1 MGKRITDRLKLVLP
15 VRIWGMDTTGKPFHQ
30 MAHTLNVN
38 KSGARLGGVR
48 VIVGSDEIIGLQY
61 KHKKARFKVVW
72 LGKPGTKSQEQ
83 LGVTRIPGEPEIWP
97 IELPTLEMNDQ
108 YEPPTP
114 PKKKESEK
122 RDLKRY
128 ACSGGIEVRVRHS
141 QRTGVW
147 GALTEISLGGCYTQ
161 MNSPYAKDAAVDFVI
176 RVGTVEIKGHGIIRA
191 SMNGAGMGVEFVG
204 LPDTDRERL
213 EYLIEKFSRGE
224 MTEQE
229 PAFSGDEVSKRL
241 QGATAEL
248 REIEDLI
255 KAANVDSVVL
265 REFRSALG
273 HVRHTAWALQQWL
286 ELQATHN
293 DPFPVIA
300 YLNNERIRLAT
311 HLCRNLTNDMDALQ
325 LKFERREVEGLLSS
339 VEDLFQRL
347 AGFNFSIE
355 EVPLP
360 DRAVAAVAAGAETYL
375 EPIEEPTV
383 ETLYGIR
390 VEGGAPSGGSEHAS
404 EDETAEG
411 MAPASERDDQR
422 RRSGTD

>member
-48 VIVGSDEIIGLQY
+48 VIVGNDEIVGVQY

-83 LGVTRIPGEPEIWP
+83 LGITRIAGEPEIWP
-97 IELPTLEMNDQ
+97 VELPTLEIRDD
-108 YEPPTP
+108 YEAPV
-114 PKKKESEK
+114 PKKKEADK
-122 RDLKRY
+122 RELKRY

-161 MNSPYAKDAAVDFVI
+161 MTSPYAKDSAVDFVI

-191 SMNGAGMGVEFVG
+191 SVNGAGMGVDFVG
-204 LPDTDRERL
+204 IPDIDRERL
-213 EYLIEKFSRGE
+213 EYLIEKFSRGD
-224 MTEQE
+224 MSEQE
-229 PAFSGDEVSKRL
+229 APFASDEASRRL
-241 QGATAEL
+241 QAATAEL
-248 REIEDLI
+248 RDIEELI
-255 KAANVDSVVL
+255 KGANVDSVVL

>member
-48 VIVGSDEIIGLQY
+48 VIVGNDEIVGVQY

-83 LGVTRIPGEPEIWP
+83 LGITRIAGEPEIWP
-97 IELPTLEMNDQ
+97 VELPTIEIRDD
-108 YEPPTP
+108 YEAPA
-114 PKKKESEK
+114 PKKKEADK
-122 RDLKRY
+122 RELKRY

-161 MNSPYAKDAAVDFVI
+161 MTSPYAKDSAVDFVI

-191 SMNGAGMGVEFVG
+191 SVNGAGMGVDFVG
-204 LPDTDRERL
+204 IPDTDRERL

-224 MTEQE
+224 MNEQE
-229 PAFSGDEVSKRL
+229 PPFASGEASKRL
-241 QGATAEL
+241 QAATAEL
-248 REIEDLI
+248 RDIEELI
-255 KAANVDSVVL
+255 KGANVDSVVL

-286 ELQATHN
+286 ELQAKHN

-325 LKFERREVEGLLSS
+325 LKFERREVEGLLSA

-355 EVPLP
+355 EAVPEK
-360 DRAVAAVAAGAETYL
+360 AARVAAGAEAYL
-375 EPIEEPTV
+375 EPIEEPQL
-383 ETLYGIR
+383 ETLNGIR
-390 VEGGAPSGGSEHAS
+390 IEGPAPSGE
-404 EDETAEG
+404 
-411 MAPASERDDQR
+411 APAGEQDQISDGMPPSSERDNPRQ
-422 RRSGTD
+422 RSGTD

>member
-1 MGKRITDRLKLVLP
+1 
-15 VRIWGMDTTGKPFHQ
+15 
-30 MAHTLNVN
+30 
-38 KSGARLGGVR
+38 
-48 VIVGSDEIIGLQY
+48 
-61 KHKKARFKVVW
+61 VVW

-83 LGVTRIPGEPEIWP
+83 LGVTRMAGEPEIWP
-97 IELPTLEMNDQ
+97 VELPTLEMRDN

-114 PKKKESEK
+114 PPSAKKKEDK
-122 RDLKRY
+122 RELKRY

-147 GALTEISLGGCYTQ
+147 GSLTEISLGGCYTQ
-161 MNSPYAKDAAVDFVI
+161 MTSPYPKDSAVDFVI
-176 RVGTVEIKGHGIIRA
+176 RVGTVEIKGHGVIRA
-191 SMNGAGMGVEFVG
+191 SVTGAGMGVDFVG
-204 LPDTDRERL
+204 IPDTDRERL

-224 MTEQE
+224 MTDQE
-229 PAFSGDEVSKRL
+229 PPFASDEASKRL
-241 QGATAEL
+241 QAATAEL
-248 REIEDLI
+248 REIEEMI
-255 KAANVDSVVL
+255 KGANVDSVVL

-286 ELQATHN
+286 ELQAKRD

-355 EVPLP
+355 EAVPEKST
-360 DRAVAAVAAGAETYL
+360 AVAAGAETYL
-375 EPIEEPTV
+375 EPVEPQL
-383 ETLYGIR
+383 ETLNGIR
-390 VEGGAPSGGSEHAS
+390 LDGSAAAAEAPTGEQNEA
-404 EDETAEG
+404 AEG
-411 MAPASERDDQR
+411 MPPSSERDDTR

>member
-1 MGKRITDRLKLVLP
+1 MGKRVTDRLKLVLP

-48 VIVGSDEIIGLQY
+48 VIVGTDEIVGVQY

-83 LGVTRIPGEPEIWP
+83 VGITRIAGEPEIWP
-97 IELPTLEMNDQ
+97 IELPTLEMRDE
-108 YEPPTP
+108 YEAPPP
-114 PKKKESEK
+114 PKKKESDK
-122 RDLKRY
+122 RELKRY
-128 ACSGGIEVRVRHS
+128 PCSGGIEVRARHS

-147 GALTEISLGGCYTQ
+147 GALTDISLGGCSTQ
-161 MNSPYAKDAAVDFVI
+161 MTSPFPKDSPVDFVLRI
-176 RVGTVEIKGHGIIRA
+176 GTVEIRGHGGVRGA
-191 SMNGAGMGVEFVG
+191 VNGSGIGVDFIG

-213 EYLIEKFSRGE
+213 DYLIEKFSRGE
-224 MTEQE
+224 TAE
-229 PAFSGDEVSKRL
+229 PESAPFASDEVTRRL
-241 QGATAEL
+241 LTATAEL
-248 REIEDLI
+248 RAIEELI
-255 KAANVDSVVL
+255 KNANVDSVVL

-286 ELQATHN
+286 ELQAKHN

-311 HLCRNLTNDMDALQ
+311 HLCKNLAHDMDALQ
-325 LKFERREVEGLLSS
+325 LKVEGREVEGLLSS

-347 AGFNFSIE
+347 AGFNFSVE
-355 EVPLP
+355 EVPE
-360 DRAVAAVAAGAETYL
+360 RAAAVAASAETYL
-375 EPIEEPTV
+375 EPVDEVPTV
-383 ETLYGIR
+383 EAAYG
-390 VEGGAPSGGSEHAS
+390 VAGQAAEPEPSEN
-404 EDETAEG
+404 AE
-411 MAPASERDDQR
+411 ALPPASDHPEPR

>member
-1 MGKRITDRLKLVLP
+1 
-15 VRIWGMDTTGKPFHQ
+15 
-30 MAHTLNVN
+30 
-38 KSGARLGGVR
+38 
-48 VIVGSDEIIGLQY
+48 VGSDEIIGLQY

>member
-48 VIVGSDEIIGLQY
+48 VIVGTDEIIGVQY

-83 LGVTRIPGEPEIWP
+83 LGVTRIAGEPEIWP

-122 RDLKRY
+122 RELRRY
-128 ACSGGIEVRVRHS
+128 GCSGGIEVRVRHS

-161 MNSPYAKDAAVDFVI
+161 MTSPYPKDSAVDFVI

-191 SMNGAGMGVEFVG
+191 SVNGAGMGVDFVG

-213 EYLIEKFSRGE
+213 EYLIEKFSRGD
-224 MTEQE
+224 MSEQE
-229 PAFSGDEVSKRL
+229 SPFSSAEVSSRL
-241 QGATAEL
+241 QTATAEL
-248 REIEDLI
+248 REIEELI
-255 KAANVDSVVL
+255 KGANVDSVVL

-286 ELQATHN
+286 ELQAKRD

-325 LKFERREVEGLLSS
+325 LKFERREIDGLLSS

-355 EVPLP
+355 EPVQE
-360 DRAVAAVAAGAETYL
+360 RAAATAAGAETYL
-375 EPIEEPTV
+375 EPVDEPQL
-383 ETLYGIR
+383 ETLKGIR
-390 VEGGAPSGGSEHAS
+390 LEGAAPSGNE
-404 EDETAEG
+404 
-411 MAPASERDDQR
+411 PAGEQNEATDGIPPSSERDNDR

>member
-48 VIVGSDEIIGLQY
+48 VIVGNDEIVGVQY

-83 LGVTRIPGEPEIWP
+83 LGITRIAGEPEIWP
-97 IELPTLEMNDQ
+97 VELPTIEIRDD
-108 YEPPTP
+108 YEAPAP
-114 PKKKESEK
+114 PKKKEGDK
-122 RDLKRY
+122 RELKRY
-128 ACSGGIEVRVRHS
+128 PCSGGIEVRVRHS

-161 MNSPYAKDAAVDFVI
+161 MTSPYAKDSAVDFVI
-176 RVGTVEIKGHGIIRA
+176 RVGTVEIKGHGIIRG
-191 SMNGAGMGVEFVG
+191 SVNGAGMGVDFVG
-204 LPDTDRERL
+204 IPDTDRERL

-224 MTEQE
+224 MSEQE
-229 PAFSGDEVSKRL
+229 APFASDEASKRL
-241 QGATAEL
+241 QVATAEL
-248 REIEDLI
+248 REIEELI
-255 KAANVDSVVL
+255 KGANVDSVVL

-286 ELQATHN
+286 ELQHKRS

-355 EVPLP
+355 EAVPEK
-360 DRAVAAVAAGAETYL
+360 AGAVAAGAEAYL
-375 EPIEEPTV
+375 EPIEEPQL
-383 ETLYGIR
+383 ETLNGIR
-390 VEGGAPSGGSEHAS
+390 IEGPAPSGDAPAS
-404 EDETAEG
+404 EQEQAAEG
-411 MAPASERDDQR
+411 MPPASERDNPR

>member
-48 VIVGSDEIIGLQY
+48 VIVGTDEIIGVQY

-83 LGVTRIPGEPEIWP
+83 LGVTRIAGEPEIWP
-97 IELPTLEMNDQ
+97 VELPTLEIRDQ
-108 YEPPTP
+108 YEAPTP
-114 PKKKESEK
+114 PPASIRKKEADK
-122 RDLKRY
+122 RELKRY

-147 GALTEISLGGCYTQ
+147 GSLTEISLGGCYTQ
-161 MNSPYAKDAAVDFVI
+161 MTSPYAKDSAVDFVI

-191 SMNGAGMGVEFVG
+191 SVNGAGMGVDFVG

-213 EYLIEKFSRGE
+213 EYLIEKYSRGE

-241 QGATAEL
+241 QAATTEL

-286 ELQATHN
+286 ELQAKHN

-355 EVPLP
+355 EPVQM
-360 DRAVAAVAAGAETYL
+360 AAAAAAGAETYL

-390 VEGGAPSGGSEHAS
+390 VEGAANADQPAPESEV
-404 EDETAEG
+404 AE
-411 MAPASERDDQR
+411 AIPPASERDTSR